1 MKTRHSSSTTRQSAE
16 ILAALEAHPAFRAAT
31 TVLLYHSLKDEVDTH
46 EFIRKWSR
54 EKRILLPV
62 VVGDDLELR
71 LYTGPEDL
79 KPGAYG
85 IEEPTGELF
94 TDYADIDFIAVPGVA
109 FDRNG
114 NRLGRG
120 KGYYDRLLPRIPSA
134 YKAGICFPF
143 QLVEEVPAEPFDIR
157 MDEIITQSKLII
169 IHTPHAACMPPEMT
183 KTMCSAP
190 SKAVT
195 GYSDFRIT
203 LPGNTVLTT

>member
-1 MKTRHSSSTTRQSAE
+1 MLKTRHSSSATRQSAE

-94 TDYADIDFIAVPGVA
+94 TDYADIDFIVFPAWHSTVTVTAWGAVKVTMTGFCPA
-109 FDRNG
+109 SHQPT
-114 NRLGRG
+114 
-120 KGYYDRLLPRIPSA
+120 KPASA
-134 YKAGICFPF
+134 SRFN
-143 QLVEEVPAEPFDIR
+143 
-157 MDEIITQSKLII
+157 S
-169 IHTPHAACMPPEMT
+169 
-183 KTMCSAP
+183 
-190 SKAVT
+190 
-195 GYSDFRIT
+195 
-203 LPGNTVLTT
+203 

>member
-1 MKTRHSSSTTRQSAE
+1 MLKTRHSSSTTRQSAE

-46 EFIRKWSR
+46 EFIRNWSR

-79 KPGAYG
+79 KPGAYD

-157 MDEIITQSKLII
+157 MDEIITQ
-169 IHTPHAACMPPEMT
+169 
-183 KTMCSAP
+183 
-190 SKAVT
+190 
-195 GYSDFRIT
+195 
-203 LPGNTVLTT
+203 